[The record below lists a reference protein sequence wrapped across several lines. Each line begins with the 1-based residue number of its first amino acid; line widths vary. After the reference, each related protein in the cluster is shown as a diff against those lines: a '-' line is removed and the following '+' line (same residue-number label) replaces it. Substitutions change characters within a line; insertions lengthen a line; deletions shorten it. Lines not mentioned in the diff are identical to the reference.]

1 MIKVITKVEGFILNT
16 TNYGESS
23 LVINLLSKEYGIIGL
38 MAKGAKSIKNKLH
51 ALTMKFTYGFFYIY
65 YKENKL
71 SILSDVDIIEP
82 FKNIHQDLTKI
93 SYLTY
98 LCDLTNQVY
107 RESNEQEIY
116 ELFIST
122 VYKLNEDVNPIVLAN
137 ILETKYLNFLG
148 VGLNLDSCLRC
159 GSTKNIVTIID
170 GGLLCRDCYYNEPIK
185 DLKMIKLLRMYEL
198 IDIKS
203 INHVNISNQLINDI
217 NEFLNDYYER
227 YTGLYLKSKKFL
239 DKIKDSMTE

>member
-1 MIKVITKVEGFILNT
+1 MINVITKVEGFILNT

-23 LVINLLSKEYGIIGL
+23 LVINILTKEYGIIGL

-122 VYKLNEDVNPIVLAN
+122 VYKLNEGVNPIVLAN

-203 INHVNISNQLINDI
+203 INHVNISNQLINDL

>member
-23 LVINLLSKEYGIIGL
+23 LVINILTKEYGIIGL

-170 GGLLCRDCYYNEPIK
+170 GDLLCRDCYYNEPIK

>member
-1 MIKVITKVEGFILNT
+1 MINVITKVEGFILNT

-23 LVINLLSKEYGIIGL
+23 LVINILTKEYGIIGL

-122 VYKLNEDVNPIVLAN
+122 IYKLNEDVNPIVLAN

-203 INHVNISNQLINDI
+203 INHVNISNQLINDL

>member
-1 MIKVITKVEGFILNT
+1 MINVITKVEGFILNT

-23 LVINLLSKEYGIIGL
+23 LVINILTKEYGIIGL

-98 LCDLTNQVY
+98 ICDLTNQVY
-107 RESNEQEIY
+107 RESNEKDIY
-116 ELFIST
+116 DLFINT
-122 VYKLNEDVNPIVLAN
+122 VYKLNEGLNPIVLAN
-137 ILETKYLNFLG
+137 ILETKYLNYLG
-148 VGLNLDSCLRC
+148 VGINLDSCLRC

-203 INHVNISNQLINDI
+203 INNINVSKNLIDDI
-217 NEFLNDYYER
+217 NEFLNDYYDR

-239 DKIKDSMTE
+239 DKIKDSMME

>member
-1 MIKVITKVEGFILNT
+1 MINVITKVEGFILNT

-23 LVINLLSKEYGIIGL
+23 LVINILTKEYGIIGL

-98 LCDLTNQVY
+98 ICDLTNQVY
-107 RESNEQEIY
+107 RESNEKDIY
-116 ELFIST
+116 DLFINT
-122 VYKLNEDVNPIVLAN
+122 VYKLNEGLNPIVLAN
-137 ILETKYLNFLG
+137 ILETKYLNYLG
-148 VGLNLDSCLRC
+148 VGINLDSCLRC

-198 IDIKS
+198 IDIRS
-203 INHVNISNQLINDI
+203 INNINISKNLIDDI
-217 NEFLNDYYER
+217 NEFLNDYYDR

-239 DKIKDSMTE
+239 DKIKDSMME

>member
-203 INHVNISNQLINDI
+203 INHVNISNHLINDI

>member
-38 MAKGAKSIKNKLH
+38 MAKGAKNIKNKLH

-122 VYKLNEDVNPIVLAN
+122 IYKLNEDVNPIVLAN

>member
-1 MIKVITKVEGFILNT
+1 MITKVEGFIINT
-16 TNYGESS
+16 TNYGETS
-23 LVINLLSKEYGIIGL
+23 LVINLFTKEYGIIGL

-51 ALTMKFTYGFFYIY
+51 ALTRKYTYGFFYIY

-71 SILSDVDIIEP
+71 SILSDVDIIDS
-82 FKNIHQDLTKI
+82 FKSIHQDIIKI

-107 RESNEQEIY
+107 KESSEKTIY
-116 ELFIST
+116 DLFINT
-122 VYKLNEDVNPIVLAN
+122 VYKLNEGLNPVVLAN
-137 ILETKYLNFLG
+137 ILETKYLNYLG
-148 VGLNLDSCLRC
+148 VGLNLDCCLKC

-170 GGLLCRDCYYNEPIK
+170 GGLLCKNCYQNEPIK
-185 DLKMIKLLRMYEL
+185 DLKIIKLLRLYEL

-203 INHVNISNQLINDI
+203 ITNINVLDQLINQT
-217 NEFLNDYYER
+217 NEFLDDYYDR

-239 DKIKDSMTE
+239 ANLKDAM

>member
-23 LVINLLSKEYGIIGL
+23 LVINILTKEYGIIGL

-107 RESNEQEIY
+107 RESNEEEIY

>member
-23 LVINLLSKEYGIIGL
+23 LVINLFSKEYGIIGL
-38 MAKGAKSIKNKLH
+38 MAKGAKNIKNKLH

-148 VGLNLDSCLRC
+148 VGLNLDYCLRC

-203 INHVNISNQLINDI
+203 INNVNISKSLIDDI

>member
-23 LVINLLSKEYGIIGL
+23 LVINLFSKEYGIIGL
-38 MAKGAKSIKNKLH
+38 MAKGAKNIKNKLH

-159 GSTKNIVTIID
+159 GNTKNIVTIID
-170 GGLLCRDCYYNEPIK
+170 GGLLCKDCYYDEPIK

>member
-23 LVINLLSKEYGIIGL
+23 LVINILTKEYGIIGL

>member
-38 MAKGAKSIKNKLH
+38 MAKGAKNIKNKLH

-122 VYKLNEDVNPIVLAN
+122 IYKLNEDVNPIVLAN

-203 INHVNISNQLINDI
+203 INHVNISNQLINDL

>member
-148 VGLNLDSCLRC
+148 VGLNLDFCLRC